1 MASYSRYVANSLGYF
16 SHLDIK
22 YHINGEG
29 NGNPLSVLLPV
40 LNQSHGRRNLSTSKS
55 KGYSDTAGSWD
66 RWTRCSLSR
75 VCSLQ
80 LRESINTLPQ
90 QAGSQLNP
98 VIPQRPR
105 GKHSNVTTD
114 LSASRNKTPRVQV
127 FLEQPQPSPFIHRHA
142 IVHTSNATQYS
153 VTESKPDS
161 EHFTDD

>member
-1 MASYSRYVANSLGYF
+1 M
-16 SHLDIK
+16 
-22 YHINGEG
+22 
-29 NGNPLSVLLPV
+29 
-40 LNQSHGRRNLSTSKS
+40 
-55 KGYSDTAGSWD
+55 
-66 RWTRCSLSR
+66 
-75 VCSLQ
+75 CSLQ

-98 VIPQRPR
+98 VIPQRPT

-161 EHFTDD
+161 DEITFARTAAAAAAKLLQSCPILCDPIDSSPPGSPIPGILQAPSYTVGGNAN